1 METLEIQSISS
12 HIYLVCINRPAYR
25 NAINSVMMRELYELW
40 HDWAPT
46 LPELRCLVLTG
57 KGEQAFCAGAD
68 LKERLNLDLNI
79 WKEQKSYLEKAIVA
93 MLDCPIPIIAAVN
106 GAAYGGGLELALAC
120 DFIYAADTAT
130 FAQSEAKLGLIPGAM
145 GTQHLPQAV
154 GLRRAKELALTGTI
168 FTAQQGFEWELVN
181 QVFSSQN
188 LMSETLK
195 TAQQIAENA
204 PKSIRQ
210 LKKTLNASSSL
221 DIHSGFQYEIA
232 TYNELL
238 STKDREEGIRA
249 FCEKRKPFFKDE

>member
-1 METLEIQSISS
+1 METLEIQPLNP
-12 HIYLVCINRPAYR
+12 HIYLVFINRPAYR
-25 NAINSVMMRELYELW
+25 NAINSVMMHELYELW
-40 HDWAPT
+40 HSWVPT
-46 LPELRCLVLTG
+46 LPELRCLVFTG

-68 LKERLNLDLNI
+68 LKERLNLDINT
-79 WKEQKSYLEKAIVA
+79 WKEQKSYLEKAILA

-130 FAQSEAKLGLIPGAM
+130 FAQSEAKLGIMPGAM
-145 GTQHLPQAV
+145 GTQHLPQAA
-154 GLRRAKELALTGTI
+154 GLRRAKELAFTGNV
-168 FTAQQGFEWELVN
+168 FTAQQSFEWGLVN

-195 TAQQIAENA
+195 TAHQIAENA

-210 LKKTLNASSSL
+210 LKKALNASSSL
-221 DIHSGFQYEIA
+221 DIYSGFQYEIA
-232 TYNELL
+232 AYNELF

-249 FCEKRKPFFKDE
+249 FNEKRKPAFKNE